1 MQTWEIILNG
11 KLWRTISSERKPAM
25 NLIIEMIDSER
36 FNKNTN
42 PETNLDQ
49 EFRLDLG
56 SEILVRAKT

>member
-36 FNKNTN
+36 FTKNTN

-49 EFRLDLG
+49 EFRLDL
-56 SEILVRAKT
+56 SAEILVRAKT